1 MATKEDKKAGE
12 KEAKPKAEK
21 APKAEGAKAKGGGGG
36 RGKGAPP
43 PAAGLPTAP
52 EGYKSVAAAPETP
65 RFKTKYA
72 KEIAPALRKQ
82 FSYKNVMEV
91 PRLQKIVINMGLGE
105 AVQNPKI
112 VEAAVAEL
120 QLLTGQKPV
129 ITRSKKAIANF
140 KLRAGLAI
148 GAMVTLRQD
157 RMWEFLDRLVN
168 LALPRVRDFKGV
180 SPRAFD
186 GRGNY
191 SLGMKEQI
199 VFPEIDYDKVEKIKG
214 MNISFVTTAQTDE
227 EGRALLAAFG
237 MPFRQ

>member
-1 MATKEDKKAGE
+1 
-12 KEAKPKAEK
+12 
-21 APKAEGAKAKGGGGG
+21 
-36 RGKGAPP
+36 
-43 PAAGLPTAP
+43 
-52 EGYKSVAAAPETP
+52 
-65 RFKTKYA
+65 
-72 KEIAPALRKQ
+72 
-82 FSYKNVMEV
+82 
-91 PRLQKIVINMGLGE
+91 MGLGE

-112 VEAAVAEL
+112 VESAVAEL
-120 QLLTGQKPV
+120 LLLTGQKPV

-157 RMWEFLDRLVN
+157 RMWEFLDRLVY
-168 LALPRVRDFKGV
+168 LALPRVRDFKGI

-199 VFPEIDYDKVEKIKG
+199 VFPEIDYDKVDKIKG
-214 MNISFVTTAQTDE
+214 MNISFVTTAKTDE

-237 MPFRQ
+237 MPFRT